1 MEFSSNQ
8 YWSINYLCY
17 RIILQMKINP
27 TTVRYYEEYAR
38 YLTKMRD
45 KTLYDDRVDHQQHLD
60 KLKIE
65 NMQRARE
72 LDNRLGQNID
82 ITI

>member
-1 MEFSSNQ
+1 
-8 YWSINYLCY
+8 
-17 RIILQMKINP
+17 MKINP
-27 TTVRYYEEYAR
+27 TSVRYYEEYAR

>member
-1 MEFSSNQ
+1 
-8 YWSINYLCY
+8 
-17 RIILQMKINP
+17 MKINP
-27 TTVRYYEEYAR
+27 TSVRYYEEYAR

-65 NMQRARE
+65 NMPSQY
-72 LDNRLGQNID
+72 LFHSFLG
-82 ITI
+82 

>member
-1 MEFSSNQ
+1 
-8 YWSINYLCY
+8 
-17 RIILQMKINP
+17 MKINP